1 VPSILLVIVD
11 ALRAD
16 LLASS
21 NQAWPRLTALAESG
35 ASFRSAYTT
44 CPTTT
49 PAVTAMFTGRYPSA
63 HGVRALRGS
72 RLADDIPTIAEEL
85 LRGGVKTWCSV
96 TGPLLDNVGV
106 LRGFAETEYRDVP
119 ERSVHDQ
126 WGSRLVERVR
136 ASAEAAEPYFG
147 TVHVWDVH
155 GPRRYPERYD
165 ARRFGR
171 DVYERSVAGIDEW
184 IGRVVEAA
192 GQDTVVVLTGDHGQ
206 NTFLEPRT
214 LAQQQLMRRITR
226 RLPTERWGS
235 RVLARGVRSP
245 SKRLLRLAPRQLWPH
260 NQTLFEHL
268 VHVPLIV
275 TGPGIV
281 AGDRST
287 PVSHVDLAPTF
298 QDLAGLPETV
308 PAWPGVSLAD
318 SLRSGDEPPAH
329 AVAMEIGPGA
339 PGGVESIVQQAIRDK
354 HWKLVTSLEDERVA
368 DALYDLNADPGE
380 RRNLAAEHTEVVE
393 ALKERLR
400 TLLTDRADAVAMAEE
415 DDAVLAA
422 RLEELGYL

>member
-16 LLASS
+16 LLARP
-21 NQAWPRLTALAESG
+21 NQAWPRLSALAEGG
-35 ASFRSAYTT
+35 ARFRSAYTT

-85 LRGGVKTWCSV
+85 SRGGIETWCSV

-119 ERSVHDQ
+119 DRSVHDE

-136 ASAEAAEPYFG
+136 AYAQAAEPYFG
-147 TVHVWDVH
+147 VVHVWDVH
-155 GPRRYPERYD
+155 GPRRYPARFD

-171 DVYERSVAGIDEW
+171 DVYERSLAGIDEW
-184 IGRVVEAA
+184 IGRVLDAA
-192 GQDTVVVLTGDHGQ
+192 GKDTLVVLTGDHGQ
-206 NTFLEPRT
+206 NTRLEPRT
-214 LAQQQLMRRITR
+214 LAQQRLMRRITR
-226 RLPTERWGS
+226 RLRTER
-235 RVLARGVRSP
+235 LATHLLPRAVRSP

-268 VHVPLIV
+268 VHVPLAV
-275 TGPGIV
+275 SGPGIV
-281 AGDRST
+281 AGVRTT

-298 QDLAGLPETV
+298 QDLAGLPEPV
-308 PAWPGVSLAD
+308 PTWPGVSLAG
-318 SLRSGDEPPAH
+318 SFRSGGEPPGH
-329 AVAMEIGPGA
+329 PIAMEIGPGA
-339 PGGVESIVQQAIRDK
+339 PGGVESVIQQAIRDGS
-354 HWKLVTSLEDERVA
+354 WKLVTSLEDDRVA
-368 DALYDLNADPGE
+368 DALYDLDADPGE
-380 RRNLAAEHTEVVE
+380 RRNLAAGHPEVVQR
-393 ALKERLR
+393 LKERLR
-400 TLLTDRADAVAMAEE
+400 KLLTDRADAVAMAEE

>member
-1 VPSILLVIVD
+1 MPSILLVIVD

-16 LLASS
+16 LLAGP
-21 NQAWPRLTALAESG
+21 NQAWPRLSALVEGG
-35 ASFRSAYTT
+35 ARFRSAYTT

-72 RLADDIPTIAEEL
+72 RLADDIPTIAGEL
-85 LRGGVKTWCSV
+85 SRGGFKTWCSV

-119 ERSVHDQ
+119 ERSVHDE

-136 ASAEAAEPYFG
+136 SSAEAGEPYFG
-147 TVHVWDVH
+147 AVHVWDVH

-184 IGRVVEAA
+184 IGRVVDAA
-192 GQDTVVVLTGDHGQ
+192 GKDTLVVLTGDHGQ
-206 NTFLEPRT
+206 NTLLEPRT
-214 LAQQQLMRRITR
+214 LAQQRLMSRITR

-268 VHVPLIV
+268 VHVPLV
-275 TGPGIV
+275 VSGPDVI
-281 AGDRST
+281 AGARLR

-298 QDLAGLPETV
+298 QELAGLPEPV
-308 PAWPGVSLAD
+308 PAWPGVSLAG
-318 SLRSGDEPPAH
+318 SLRSGGEPPEH
-329 AVAMEIGPGA
+329 PIAMEIGPGA
-339 PGGVESIVQQAIRDK
+339 PGGVKSVVQQAIRDGS
-354 HWKLVTSLEDERVA
+354 WKLVTSLEDERVA
-368 DALYDLNADPGE
+368 DALYDLEADPVE
-380 RRNLAAEHTEVVE
+380 RRNLAAGHPEVVE
-393 ALKERLR
+393 RLKERLR
-400 TLLTDRADAVAMAEE
+400 ELLIDRADAVAMAEE